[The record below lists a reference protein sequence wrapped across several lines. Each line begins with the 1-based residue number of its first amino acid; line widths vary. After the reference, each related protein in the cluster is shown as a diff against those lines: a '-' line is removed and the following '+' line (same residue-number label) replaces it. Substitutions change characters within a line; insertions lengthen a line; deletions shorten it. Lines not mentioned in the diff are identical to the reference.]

1 MDGASQKAH
10 VIGILYY
17 SIGVFLFAMNDAL
30 GKWLVADYSVGQI
43 MLLRTVGA
51 GFLLVPLL
59 IIHRPRLLDTDQLGL
74 KLTRVAC
81 MAADSFAFYYSTRYL
96 PLADVMTFYMAAPL
110 IITALSVP
118 FLGEKVG
125 IFRWAAVV
133 VGFVGV
139 LIALRPTEAAF
150 SGAALIA
157 LFGASMYAGG
167 VAITRKLRDSHW
179 LQLVT
184 WQFVGAGLIGA
195 VVSPFSWVPPTAGDV
210 SLMFVLGLVAMS
222 CFIMI
227 TQALASTPA
236 SVLAPF
242 QYTSIVWAVLL
253 GVMIWGDV
261 PTAGIVIG
269 NIVIVASGLVIFYRE
284 HRRGRH
290 VADGI
295 EPIP

>member
-1 MDGASQKAH
+1 MNGTSYSTH

-17 SIGVFLFAMNDAL
+17 SAGVFLFALNDAL

-43 MLLRTVGA
+43 MLLRTLGA
-51 GFLLVPLL
+51 AFLLIPLL
-59 IIHRPRLLDTDQLGL
+59 FIHRPRLFDTDQIGL
-74 KLTRVAC
+74 KTMRVAC

-125 IFRWAAVV
+125 VFRWAAVL
-133 VGFVGV
+133 VGFLGV

-150 SGAALIA
+150 SAAALIA

-179 LQLVT
+179 LQLVA

-195 VVSPFSWVPPTAGDV
+195 VVSPFSWVPPAPSDV
-210 SLMFVLGLVAMS
+210 LLMFVLGLVAMS
-222 CFIMI
+222 CFILI
-227 TQALASTPA
+227 TQALATTPA

-290 VADGI
+290 VADGV